1 MAGRW
6 RRGGGSGVWC
16 TRAGELLELIY
27 EHYEEALRA
36 LPLEDMP
43 VLALRLL
50 DAGVCIGF
58 ADPVT
63 NIIANTLFFLP
74 DTEEAGEPA
83 LLEPEPNGA
92 KKRKRKR
99 KKLKTKAFGE
109 ARVREEVLSKIVAG
123 DGPSSPPEAR
133 TLAERSLE
141 GLVCFLTSYF
151 RHLPTCEALRYLC
164 LARADLLVAVRL
176 IQDDRC
182 YRHSDELHTCSSL
195 AVKTALKCAACSAML
210 HNFDAFIT
218 SCFALAS
225 HIKLITQTLSAKRH
239 CRLTTQD
246 ICGLSAVLKKP
257 LKFKRSDKYTP
268 MNLAAERFHD
278 REINASIENVPGE
291 LTESLR
297 GVLMDRIHGHYLKVV
312 PRLPMEEFQT
322 CHHRGLLKAGYCF
335 GPFNTV
341 SNIIVN
347 TIWYNTNFPP
357 SEEFKVDIICTLR
370 HVESRSLNGLLA
382 FVRACFPEIS
392 EHHAMIYLLKSN
404 LNICKIIETARL
416 EGYDTPVCVDNG
428 YKEAAHAAS
437 HPDPDAYC
445 EFVVRCLPKVQSTIR
460 SLLQAS
466 HILSSNEV
474 LQLSELLSFP
484 IAKALEPISELTE
497 DALKMLAKEKED
509 FLVQQSF
516 VRGKVQA
523 ALWNYEQTKGYHY
536 ELGIICGVNVN
547 VGDETKI
554 LESKGQYSHVNFW
567 ASPDDGSGATLFFAE
582 FSNYEDNNDNHQLF
596 CFPASDLSAQVRCC
610 YCECE
615 GVRIVHPVAHCWEG
629 ATDFEKIACGEH
641 TISNQEIINRSKR
654 LDSQV
659 GIFAQDGL
667 YLDPAQNKLIQSVN
681 RAAWVMNIG
690 LDDEMRRRRPHP
702 PQASIGIMTG
712 KSDLK
717 TARPPVQENLKA
729 Y

>member
-1 MAGRW
+1 
-6 RRGGGSGVWC
+6 
-16 TRAGELLELIY
+16 
-27 EHYEEALRA
+27 
-36 LPLEDMP
+36 LPLASSTPASASDSP
-43 VLALRLL
+43 T
-50 DAGVCIGF
+50 
-58 ADPVT
+58 T

-74 DTEEAGEPA
+74 DTKEAGEPA
-83 LLEPEPNGA
+83 LLEPEP

-99 KKLKTKAFGE
+99 KKLKLKALGE
-109 ARVREEVLSKIVAG
+109 ARAREEVLSKIVAG

-141 GLVCFLTSYF
+141 GLVYFLTSYF
-151 RHLPTCEALRYLC
+151 RHLPTCEALRYLS
-164 LARADLLVAVRL
+164 LAQADLLVAVRL

-182 YRHSDELHTCSSL
+182 YRHSDELHTCSL
-195 AVKTALKCAACSAML
+195 AVKTALKCATCSAML

-225 HIKLITQTLSAKRH
+225 HIRLITQTLLAKRH

-257 LKFKRSDKYTP
+257 LKLKRSDKYTP

-278 REINASIENVPGE
+278 GEINASIENVPGE

-297 GVLMDRIHGHYLKVV
+297 GVLMDRIHGQYLKLV

-322 CHHRGLLKAGYCF
+322 CHHCGLLKAGYCF

-347 TIWYNTNFPP
+347 TIWYNTAFPP
-357 SEEFKVDIICTLR
+357 SEELKVDIICTLR

-392 EHHAMIYLLKSN
+392 EHNAMIYLLKSN

-416 EGYDTPVCVDNG
+416 EGYDTSVCEDNG

-445 EFVVRCLPKVQSTIR
+445 EFVVRSLPKVQSTIR

-474 LQLSELLSFP
+474 LQLSKLLSFP
-484 IAKALEPISELTE
+484 IAKSLEPISELTE
-497 DALKMLAKEKED
+497 DAVKMLANEKED

-516 VRGKVQA
+516 VHGKVQA
-523 ALWNYEQTKGYHY
+523 ALWNYEQTKVSY
-536 ELGIICGVNVN
+536 
-547 VGDETKI
+547 
-554 LESKGQYSHVNFW
+554 
-567 ASPDDGSGATLFFAE
+567 
-582 FSNYEDNNDNHQLF
+582 
-596 CFPASDLSAQVRCC
+596 FPAMLLC
-610 YCECE
+610 
-615 GVRIVHPVAHCWEG
+615 
-629 ATDFEKIACGEH
+629 
-641 TISNQEIINRSKR
+641 
-654 LDSQV
+654 
-659 GIFAQDGL
+659 
-667 YLDPAQNKLIQSVN
+667 
-681 RAAWVMNIG
+681 
-690 LDDEMRRRRPHP
+690 
-702 PQASIGIMTG
+702 
-712 KSDLK
+712 
-717 TARPPVQENLKA
+717 
-729 Y
+729 